1 MGKASRNH
9 QGSARAKI
17 AAQRAAGQRRRRAR
31 RLWLAGGSTVAIV
44 AIVAGL
50 VVARTMQNSA
60 RPGTAVAQ
68 ATGATQAAVT
78 RQLAAVPAS
87 TLSSVGA
94 GTASGLQPIQGHP
107 ALLTQ
112 DGKPEVL
119 YIGAEWCPYCA
130 AERWAMTVALD
141 RFGSF
146 SGLRFIH
153 SSSTDSFPGTP
164 TLSYYGSSYTSK
176 SLAFSPVEMYTNVA
190 PYRVLQ
196 TPTSAQ
202 YALFSKYDGP
212 PYVAASQKLSYPF
225 VDIANRYVLVGAQYL
240 PSDLAGLT
248 WSQIGAALKN
258 PDSTVARDI
267 DGAANILTAALSKVT
282 GVKPAGGSAV
292 SLASATRVS

>member
-9 QGSARAKI
+9 QGNARAKI
-17 AAQRAAGQRRRRAR
+17 ATQRAAEQRRRRAR

-50 VVARTMQNSA
+50 VAAKTMQQPARSA
-60 RPGTAVAQ
+60 PAV
-68 ATGATQAAVT
+68 TQAAVV

-87 TLSSVGA
+87 TLSSVGT
-94 GTASGLQPIQGHP
+94 GTATGLQRIQGDP
-107 ALLTQ
+107 PLLTK

-153 SSSTDSFPGTP
+153 SSSTDSFPDTP
-164 TLSYYGSSYTSK
+164 TLSYYGSSYASK
-176 SLAFSPVEMYTNVA
+176 HLAFAPVEMYTNVA
-190 PYRVLQ
+190 PYKVLQ

-202 YALFSKYDGP
+202 YALFSKYDAP
-212 PYVAASQKLSYPF
+212 PYVPATQKLSYPF
-225 VDIANRYVLVGAQYL
+225 VDIANRYVLVGAQFV

-292 SLASATRVS
+292 SLASATAAS